1 MKNSLVLL
9 MAGSGTRSGLEINKV
24 LYQINQTPLF
34 MYSLEKFRK
43 VGFDEYIL
51 VVSKNDFE
59 IVNEYME
66 NTSFNVSLVIGGSS
80 RCESVRNALKKVTG
94 DVVVIHDAARPLIN
108 IKDIENIKNASLNYK
123 LGTMYHHV
131 TDTIRKVTNTV
142 EVVNRDYLY
151 SITTPQF
158 FHKSLFNKILNN
170 KELITDEITLFENEY
185 EISFIKE
192 TTNNLKLTTK
202 EDIEYIEYE
211 LSNKHNYSTGHSLDY
226 HPFDNT
232 GKLILG
238 GITFDEYPILHG
250 HSDADV
256 VLHAVT
262 ESLLGA
268 ANLGDLGT
276 LFPDTDPTYKGYD
289 SSNFLKEVV
298 KILNKKHIKIQS
310 IDVMV
315 YLIKPSLKNYK
326 TQMAKHIKDITNAS
340 FVCIKAATL
349 NKRGLIS
356 LEEGIGA
363 EAISLIKIPH
373 NK

>member
-1 MKNSLVLL
+1 MKSSLILL

-24 LYQINQTPLF
+24 LYQINKTPLF
-34 MYSLEKFRK
+34 LYSLEKFNQ
-43 VGFDEYIL
+43 VGFNEYIL
-51 VVSKNDFE
+51 VVSKNDFDL
-59 IVNEYME
+59 VSEYME
-66 NTSFNVSLVIGGSS
+66 NSPYKVKIIIGGKT
-80 RCESVRNALKKVTG
+80 RCESVRNALKEVTT
-94 DVVVIHDAARPLIN
+94 DACVIHDAARPLIN
-108 IKDIENIKNASLNYK
+108 IKDIENIKQSIESHK
-123 LGTMYHHV
+123 LGTMYHPV
-131 TDTIRKVTNTV
+131 TDTIRQVKNKV
-142 EVVNRDYLY
+142 EVINRDYLY

-158 FHKSLFNKILNN
+158 FHKELFDTILKN
-170 KELITDEITLFENEY
+170 KELITDEITLFENTL
-185 EISFIKE
+185 EICFIKE

-202 EDIEYIEYE
+202 EDIDYIEYE
-211 LSNKHNYSTGHSLDY
+211 LSNKHHYSIGNSLDY
-226 HPFDNT
+226 HPFDNK

-238 GITFDEYPILHG
+238 GVTFDDYPILHG

-268 ANLGDLGT
+268 AGLGDLGT
-276 LFPDTDPTYKGYD
+276 LFPDTDPLYKGYD

-315 YLIKPSLKNYK
+315 YLIKPNLKNYK
-326 TQMAKHIKDITNAS
+326 SIMAKHIKDITKAS
-340 FVCIKAATL
+340 NVCVKAATL
-349 NKRGLIS
+349 NKHGLIS

-363 EAISLIKIPH
+363 EAISLIKVPH

>member
-1 MKNSLVLL
+1 MKNSLILL

-24 LYQINQTPLF
+24 LYQINNTPLF
-34 MYSLEKFRK
+34 MYSLEKFNQ

-51 VVSKNDFE
+51 VVSKNDYELVF
-59 IVNEYME
+59 EYME
-66 NTSFNVSLVIGGSS
+66 NSPFKVKIIKGGST
-80 RCESVRNALKKVTG
+80 RCESVKNALKEVST
-94 DVVVIHDAARPLIN
+94 DIAFIHDAARPLIN
-108 IKDIENIKNASLNYK
+108 IKDIQNILLNSKNYK
-123 LGTMYHHV
+123 LGTMYHPV
-131 TDTIRKVTNTV
+131 TDTIRKVSNTV

-158 FHKSLFNKILNN
+158 FHKELFDQILNN
-170 KELITDEITLFENEY
+170 KDLITDEVTLFENKY
-185 EISFIKE
+185 EICFVKE
-192 TTNNLKLTTK
+192 STNNLKLTTK

-211 LSNKHNYSTGHSLDY
+211 LSNKHNYSQGHSLDY
-226 HPFDNT
+226 HPFDNK
-232 GKLILG
+232 GSLILG
-238 GITFDEYPILHG
+238 GVVFDDYPILHG

-256 VLHAVT
+256 VLHCVT

-268 ANLGDLGT
+268 AELGDLGT
-276 LFPDTDPTYKGYD
+276 LFPDTNPLYKGYD

-298 KILNKKHIKIQS
+298 KILNKKQIKIQS

-315 YLIKPSLKNYK
+315 YLIKPNLKDYK
-326 TQMAKHIKDITNAS
+326 QKMAKHIKDITNAS
-340 FVCIKAATL
+340 FVCVKAATL

-363 EAISLIKIPH
+363 EAISLIKVPH

>member
-24 LYQINQTPLF
+24 LYQINQVPLF
-34 MYSLEKFRK
+34 MYSLEKFHK

-59 IVNEYME
+59 IVSEYME
-66 NTSFNVSLVIGGSS
+66 NTSFNVQIIIGGSS

-94 DVVVIHDAARPLIN
+94 DIAVIHDAARPLIN
-108 IKDIENIKNASLNYK
+108 IKDIENIKKASLEYK
-123 LGTMYHHV
+123 LGTMYHSV
-131 TDTIRKVTNTV
+131 TDTIRKVTDKI
-142 EVVNRDYLY
+142 ELVNRDYLY

-158 FHKSLFNKILNN
+158 FHKSLFDTILNN

-211 LSNKHNYSTGHSLDY
+211 LSSKHHYATGHSLDY
-226 HPFDNT
+226 HPFDNN

-238 GITFDEYPILHG
+238 GIIFDDYPILHG

-268 ANLGDLGT
+268 AELGDLGT
-276 LFPDTDPTYKGYD
+276 LFPDTDPKYKGYN

-298 KILNKKHIKIQS
+298 KLLNKNHIKIQS

-326 TQMAKHIKDITNAS
+326 VQMAKHIKDITGAS
-340 FVCIKAATL
+340 FVCVKAATL

-363 EAISLIKIPH
+363 EAISLIKVPH

>member
-1 MKNSLVLL
+1 MKSSLVLL

-24 LYQINQTPLF
+24 LYQINKIPLF
-34 MYSLEKFRK
+34 MYSLDKFSQ

-51 VVSKNDFE
+51 VTSRNDFE
-59 IVNEYME
+59 LVSEYME
-66 NTSFNVSLVIGGSS
+66 NTPLKVKIIIGGAS
-80 RCESVRNALKKVTG
+80 RCESVRCALKHVTT
-94 DVVVIHDAARPLIN
+94 DVAFIHDAARPLIN
-108 IKDIENIKNASLNYK
+108 TTDIKNIKESANTYK
-123 LGTMYHHV
+123 LGTMYHPV
-131 TDTIRKVTNTV
+131 TDTIRKVEGSV
-142 EVVNRDYLY
+142 EIVNRDYLY

-158 FHKSLFNKILNN
+158 FHKSLFNTILNN
-170 KELITDEITLFENEY
+170 KALITDEITLFENKY

-192 TTNNLKLTTK
+192 TTHNLKLTTK

-211 LSNKHNYSTGHSLDY
+211 LSSKYNYSSGHSLDY
-226 HPFDNT
+226 HPFDT
-232 GKLILG
+232 SGKLILG
-238 GITFDEYPILHG
+238 GVIFDEYPILKG

-268 ANLGDLGT
+268 ACLGDLGT
-276 LFPDTDPTYKGYD
+276 LFPDTDPLYKGYD

-315 YLIKPSLKNYK
+315 YLIKPNLKDYK
-326 TQMAKHIKDITNAS
+326 LKMAKHIKDITGAS
-340 FVCIKAATL
+340 FVCVKAATL
-349 NKRGLIS
+349 NKKGLIS

-363 EAISLIKIPH
+363 EAISLIKVPH

>member
-1 MKNSLVLL
+1 MKSSIVLL

-24 LYQINQTPLF
+24 LYQINKTPLF
-34 MYSLEKFRK
+34 MYSLEKFNQ

-66 NTSFNVSLVIGGSS
+66 SSPLKVKIIIGGTT
-80 RCESVRNALKKVTG
+80 RCESVRNALKCVTT
-94 DVVVIHDAARPLIN
+94 DVAVIHDAARPLIN
-108 IKDIENIKNASLNYK
+108 ISDIENIKKSSLTYR
-123 LGTMYHHV
+123 LGTMYHQV
-131 TDTIRKVTNTV
+131 TDTIRKVTEKV
-142 EVVNRDYLY
+142 ELVNRDYLY

-158 FHKSLFNKILNN
+158 FHNSLFDKIINN
-170 KELITDEITLFENEY
+170 KELITDEVTLFENTH
-185 EISFIKE
+185 EICFIKE
-192 TTNNLKLTTK
+192 TSNNLKLTTR

-211 LSNKHNYSTGHSLDY
+211 LSSKHNYSIGHSLDY
-226 HPFDNT
+226 HPFDNY

-238 GITFDEYPILHG
+238 GIIFDSYPILHG

-268 ANLGDLGT
+268 ASLGDLGT
-276 LFPDTDPTYKGYD
+276 LFPDTNPLYKGYN

-298 KILNKKHIKIQS
+298 KLLNKKHIKIQS
-310 IDVMV
+310 IDVMA
-315 YLIKPSLKNYK
+315 YLIKPSLKDYK
-326 TQMAKHIKDITNAS
+326 KQMAKHIKDITGAS
-340 FVCIKAATL
+340 FVCVKAATL

-363 EAISLIKIPH
+363 EAISLIKVPH

>member
-1 MKNSLVLL
+1 MKSSLILL

-24 LYQINQTPLF
+24 LYQINNIPLF
-34 MYSLEKFRK
+34 MYSLDKFNQ

-51 VVSKNDFE
+51 VVSKNDFD
-59 IVNEYME
+59 IVFEYME
-66 NTSFNVSLVIGGSS
+66 NTQLDVKIITGGST
-80 RCESVRNALKKVTG
+80 RCESVRCALKCVTT
-94 DVVVIHDAARPLIN
+94 DVAFIHDAARPLIN
-108 IKDIENIKNASLNYK
+108 ISDIKNIKEASKSYK
-123 LGTMYHHV
+123 LGTMYHQV
-131 TDTIRKVTNTV
+131 TDTIRKVTNNI
-142 EVVNRDYLY
+142 ELVNRDNLY

-158 FHKSLFNKILNN
+158 FHKSLFNTILNN
-170 KELITDEITLFENEY
+170 KTLITDEITLFENIY

-192 TTNNLKLTTK
+192 TTHNLKLTTK

-211 LSNKHNYSTGHSLDY
+211 LSCKHNYSTGHSLDY
-226 HPFDNT
+226 HPFDSC

-238 GITFDEYPILHG
+238 GVTFDDYPILKG

-268 ANLGDLGT
+268 ACLGDLGT

-289 SSNFLKEVV
+289 SSIFLKEVV

-315 YLIKPSLKNYK
+315 YLIKPNLKDYK
-326 TQMAKHIKDITNAS
+326 VKMAKHIKEITGAS
-340 FVCIKAATL
+340 FVCVKAATL

>member
-34 MYSLEKFRK
+34 MYSLEKFHK

-66 NTSFNVSLVIGGSS
+66 NTSFNVSLVIGGST

-276 LFPDTDPTYKGYD
+276 L
-289 SSNFLKEVV
+289 
-298 KILNKKHIKIQS
+298 NKKHIKIQS

-326 TQMAKHIKDITNAS
+326 TQMANHIKDITNAS

>member
-1 MKNSLVLL
+1 MKNSLILL

-24 LYQINQTPLF
+24 LYKINNIPLF
-34 MYSLEKFRK
+34 MYSLEKFHS

-51 VVSKNDFE
+51 VVSKNDYE
-59 IVNEYME
+59 IVSEYLE
-66 NTSFNVSLVIGGSS
+66 TISFPVKLIIGGST
-80 RCESVRNALKKVTG
+80 RCQSVRNAIKEVST
-94 DVVVIHDAARPLIN
+94 DVAVIHDAARPLIN
-108 IKDIENIKNASLNYK
+108 IKDIENIKKNTLTYK
-123 LGTMYHHV
+123 LGTMYHSV
-131 TDTIRKVTNTV
+131 SDTIRKVTNKV
-142 EVVNRDYLY
+142 EVIDRNYLY

-158 FHKSLFNKILNN
+158 FHKDLFSKILLN
-170 KELITDEITLFENEY
+170 KELITDEITLFEKQY

-202 EDIEYIEYE
+202 EDIDYIEFE
-211 LSNKHNYSTGHSLDY
+211 LSNKYNYSSGHSLDY
-226 HPFDNT
+226 HPFDNQ

-238 GITFDEYPILHG
+238 GVTFDNYPILKG

-268 ANLGDLGT
+268 AELGDLGT
-276 LFPDTDPTYKGYD
+276 LFPDTDSKYKGYD
-289 SSNFLKEVV
+289 SSLFLKEVV
-298 KILNKKHIKIQS
+298 KILNKKNIKIQS

-315 YLIKPSLKNYK
+315 YLIKPNLKEFK
-326 TQMAKHIKDITNAS
+326 MQMAKHIKNITNAT
-340 FVCIKAATL
+340 FVCVKAATL
-349 NKRGLIS
+349 NKHGLIS

-363 EAISLIKIPH
+363 EAISLIKVPH

>member
-1 MKNSLVLL
+1 MKSSLILL

-24 LYQINQTPLF
+24 LYQINKIPLF
-34 MYSLEKFRK
+34 MYSLDKFNQ

-51 VVSKNDFE
+51 VVSKNDLD
-59 IVNEYME
+59 IVSEYME
-66 NTSFNVSLVIGGSS
+66 NTQFDVKIITGGST
-80 RCESVRNALKKVTG
+80 RCESVRCALKCVTT
-94 DVVVIHDAARPLIN
+94 DVAFIHDAARPLIN
-108 IKDIENIKNASLNYK
+108 IYDIKNIKEASKTYK
-123 LGTMYHHV
+123 LGTMYHQV
-131 TDTIRKVTNTV
+131 TDTIRKVTNNI
-142 EVVNRDYLY
+142 ELVNRDNLY

-158 FHKSLFNKILNN
+158 FHKSLFNTILNN
-170 KELITDEITLFENEY
+170 KSLITDEITLFENIY

-192 TTNNLKLTTK
+192 TTHNLKLTTK

-211 LSNKHNYSTGHSLDY
+211 LSSKHNYSTGHSLDY
-226 HPFDNT
+226 HPFDNC

-238 GITFDEYPILHG
+238 GVTFDDYPILKG

-268 ANLGDLGT
+268 ACLGDLGT

-289 SSNFLKEVV
+289 SSIFLKEVV

-315 YLIKPSLKNYK
+315 YLIKPNLKDYK
-326 TQMAKHIKDITNAS
+326 VKMAKHIKDITGAS
-340 FVCIKAATL
+340 FVCVKAATL

>member
-1 MKNSLVLL
+1 MKNSLILL

-24 LYQINQTPLF
+24 LYQINQIPLF
-34 MYSLEKFRK
+34 MYSLEKFHK

-51 VVSKNDFE
+51 VVSKNDYE
-59 IVNEYME
+59 IVCEYME
-66 NTSFNVSLVIGGSS
+66 TTQYDVKIIIGGSS
-80 RCESVRNALKKVTG
+80 RCESVRNALKKVTT
-94 DVVVIHDAARPLIN
+94 DIAVIHDAARPLIN
-108 IKDIENIKNASLNYK
+108 IKDIENIKKASENYK
-123 LGTMYHHV
+123 LGTMYHLV
-131 TDTIRKVTNTV
+131 TDTIRKVTNIV
-142 EVVNRDYLY
+142 ELVNRDYLY

-158 FHKSLFNKILNN
+158 FHKSLFNIILNN
-170 KELITDEITLFENEY
+170 KELITDEITLFENKY

-211 LSNKHNYSTGHSLDY
+211 LSSKQNYSMGHSLDY
-226 HPFDNT
+226 HPFDNK

-238 GITFDEYPILHG
+238 GITFDDYPILHG

-268 ANLGDLGT
+268 SCLGDLGT

-298 KILNKKHIKIQS
+298 KLLHKKNIKIQS

-326 TQMAKHIKDITNAS
+326 AKMAKHIQTITGAS
-340 FVCIKAATL
+340 FVCVKAATL
-349 NKRGLIS
+349 NKKGLIS

-363 EAISLIKIPH
+363 EAISLIKVPH